1 MQTLKH
7 FFQIVLFVSSFV
19 IGTLAIPSILD
30 AQDSLDIDN
39 IEDGFHRYDDM
50 ILDEVQ
56 DRLLRDSDNEL
67 DRQAINGEKYRWP
80 EGVIPYKT
88 DDATVDEY
96 MKEWLKDHFE
106 KFNKQVEGC
115 LTIR

>member
-1 MQTLKH
+1 M
-7 FFQIVLFVSSFV
+7 IVSSFALG
-19 IGTLAIPSILD
+19 IFAIPSILD
-30 AQDSLDIDN
+30 DAQDAF
-39 IEDGFHRYDDM
+39 EDGFYRYDDM

-56 DRLLRDSDNEL
+56 DRLLRNNDNEL

-80 EGVIPYKT
+80 GGVIPYKT

-96 MKEWLKDHFE
+96 MKEWLKEHFE